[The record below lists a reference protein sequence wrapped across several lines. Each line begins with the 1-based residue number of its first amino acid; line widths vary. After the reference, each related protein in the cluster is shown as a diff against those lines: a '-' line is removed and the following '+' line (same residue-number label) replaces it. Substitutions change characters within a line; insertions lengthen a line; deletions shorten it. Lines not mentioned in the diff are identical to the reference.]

1 MAVACLFMPRF
12 ALGCELAQHPELN
25 TKASTVAVVD
35 NRVVQEVSPA
45 AGRYGV
51 RPGQRLQE
59 AFSFCPYLVTFE
71 ARPSF
76 YEGQFATILRALE
89 QISPAVE
96 AGPLGTVFIDLR
108 GLERHY
114 PDPGSLKKALLSC
127 APAHMRVR
135 LGIGPG
141 KFSALV
147 AAQQSQRG
155 EAREVLSSDVVAF
168 LSSTSID
175 SLPVSYDIKRRLRL
189 LGLETLGALAAL
201 PRSSV
206 AMQFGREGS
215 LAWDLA
221 NGHDPEPVRYALNV
235 ETINVQQSFDPPL
248 VSREVILAVL
258 ERLSGRASSDLEQQ
272 HQAAR
277 QVSLYAQTERDLSWQ
292 HHITF
297 KEPRSEQSSFWAAI
311 KPLVEGA
318 DFPGPV
324 VELGLELTG
333 LTPLGG
339 FQSGLWVDTG
349 KRQQRRLHAALR
361 QLKTRYG
368 YCPVGHVVKVEP
380 WSRIPERRAAI
391 IAFDP

>member
-1 MAVACLFMPRF
+1 MFMLRF
-12 ALGCELAQHPELN
+12 ALGCELVQHPELN
-25 TKASTVAVVD
+25 TKASTVAVVND
-35 NRVVQEVSPA
+35 RVVQQISPA

-71 ARPSF
+71 ARPAF
-76 YEGQFATILRALE
+76 YESQLTAILNDLE
-89 QISPAVE
+89 QLSPAVE
-96 AGPLGTVFIDLR
+96 AGPLGTVFIDLH

-114 PDPGSLKKALLSC
+114 PEPGSLKKALLAC
-127 APAHMRVR
+127 APASLRPR

-141 KFSALV
+141 KFPALV
-147 AAQQSQRG
+147 AAQQSRRG
-155 EAREVLSSDVVAF
+155 EARELSSEDVAAF
-168 LSSTSID
+168 LSATSID
-175 SLPVSYDIKRRLRL
+175 NLPISHDTKRRLHL
-189 LGLETLGALAAL
+189 LGLKTLGALAVL

-215 LAWDLA
+215 QAWELAT
-221 NGHDPEPVRYALNV
+221 GHDPDPVRYWLSV
-235 ETINVQQSFDPPL
+235 ETIPVQQSFDPPL
-248 VSREVILAVL
+248 VSREVIQAVI
-258 ERLSGRASSDLEQQ
+258 ERLLGRASGDLARQYR
-272 HQAAR
+272 AAR
-277 QVSLYAQTERDLSWQ
+277 QVSLLAVTDRGQNWQ

-311 KPLVEGA
+311 KPVIEAA
-318 DFPGPV
+318 DLPGPV
-324 VELGLELTG
+324 IELGLELTG

-349 KRQQRRLHAALR
+349 KRQQRKLHAALR
-361 QLKTRYG
+361 QLKSRYG